1 LYKRAHIT
9 LNDIAKRLNVSK
21 VTVSKA
27 LRGHPDISRETTKR
41 VKKIAEE
48 LGYTPN
54 FAARNL
60 SSRKS
65 NTIGVVVPK
74 IAHFFFSSLIESIYD
89 TAFYNNYDIAL
100 TVSQEDSEREKKHI
114 ETLLAMRVDGLIV
127 SISQQTKEK
136 AIFDKVLSRD
146 VPLVFMDRVL
156 DVKGTSQVTVDDK
169 GGAFKAIEQAIK
181 NGYRKI
187 AHLGGYKEINIGKD
201 RYAGFVEAMK
211 QYGLPINPDW
221 IIFGGFGEDY
231 GYSGFMRLY
240 RSGNMPEFI
249 FAVTYPVALGVYTAA
264 AEVGMKIPNDI
275 DLICFG
281 NSSVSRFIKPELSYV
296 NQPTDELGKTAVELV
311 LAHIKE
317 FEDYRPR
324 RIQIPTTL
332 VLRET
337 CINKNG
343 VDISVLPSR

>member
-1 LYKRAHIT
+1 MYKRAHIT